1 MKKKQTFKVSTPTL
15 YSKKS
20 LEKKMESNEVGKQI
34 LAIREAYKAMLLSTP
49 EREPLIALGSLRRGA
64 LVSASTVPH
73 HGKAAADQPIVWV
86 VGLAWKPDPLAI
98 RTASVPVRW
107 DQVGFAFLR
116 RLQ

>member
-1 MKKKQTFKVSTPTL
+1 
-15 YSKKS
+15 
-20 LEKKMESNEVGKQI
+20 MELNEVGKQI

-64 LVSASTVPH
+64 LISAFTVPH